1 MNMKCGIKR
10 ISDTLIADKKKLS
23 FLKQGAI
30 KKQWLWRGSVTCLL
44 NAHFDFNIQEKKTEK
59 QVKVFITK
67 KKILRD
73 LYEEHK
79 EIKPLRSLPGL
90 GLVNFLWLD
99 LFLFCLFFSGH
110 LFHFSL

>member
-67 KKILRD
+67 KK
-73 LYEEHK
+73 K
-79 EIKPLRSLPGL
+79 S
-90 GLVNFLWLD
+90 
-99 LFLFCLFFSGH
+99 
-110 LFHFSL
+110 